1 MKKNKILAVF
11 LSTLIVIST
20 TACASTQVNSQ
31 KSNKKTAVVTI
42 PKANNNLSEK
52 QVLEKIKQSVE
63 KVTSVTS
70 NYDIRVSEV
79 DTNNKEKKQVA
90 KIDILSKIIYSG
102 KDKNNF
108 PQVQQMYD
116 ESTSTINGKTNS
128 TKSYVNLKTKK
139 AYFDSDG
146 KGLQEY
152 KGTELKSETESSYT
166 KVVEMLL
173 FAKTAT
179 HLVSNENGTLKMTET
194 KDTYD
199 FTFKGKNGDL
209 FYALDGLFGIGIDT
223 QHLEKV
229 EIDLTYKI
237 SKKDFSLAEVTHKAV
252 QTSDN
257 KKYSSVGKFTITS
270 INDLK
275 QIKEAQGLK

>member
-11 LSTLIVIST
+11 LSTLIIIST

-31 KSNKKTAVVTI
+31 KSNKKTTVVTI

-79 DTNNKEKKQVA
+79 DTNNKEKTQVA

-108 PQVQQMYD
+108 PQIQQMYD

-173 FAKTAT
+173 
-179 HLVSNENGTLKMTET
+179 
-194 KDTYD
+194 
-199 FTFKGKNGDL
+199 
-209 FYALDGLFGIGIDT
+209 
-223 QHLEKV
+223 
-229 EIDLTYKI
+229 
-237 SKKDFSLAEVTHKAV
+237 
-252 QTSDN
+252 
-257 KKYSSVGKFTITS
+257 
-270 INDLK
+270 
-275 QIKEAQGLK
+275 